1 MKINMETKV
10 VYTVEFTEQELARFL
25 LAFDRRATRTAKL
38 EDDRILTDFY
48 NDLSEALGEE

>member
-1 MKINMETKV
+1 MKINMEAKV

-25 LAFDRRATRTAKL
+25 LAFDHRTVGTSTP
-38 EDDRILTDFY
+38 EDDRILIDFY